1 MQGLVEEMDTNPEKV
16 HKSPLN
22 PGNFQRVKLIAD
34 GAVAFTRAMGMS
46 CHYNNVNG
54 YGERSWRYS
63 AVVDNMVIEKLYVEE
78 DGAIAD
84 DPSQDK
90 LSVSDGATMLTYL
103 SQTNKAMTSSNSAK
117 ETSITIQSTASN

>member
-1 MQGLVEEMDTNPEKV
+1 MQGLVEETDTNPETV

-34 GAVAFTRAMGMS
+34 GAAAFTRAMGMS

-63 AVVDNMVIEKLYVEE
+63 AVVNNMVIEKLYVEE
-78 DGAIAD
+78 DGAIAN

-103 SQTNKAMTSSNSAK
+103 SQTKKATNSAK